1 MRLASVAEYSI
12 APGRDGQFSKVVLLV
27 DPDALLL
34 EAGRLLLSGCSAA
47 VLTACACV
55 DVCRLPPED
64 EPQIAVLSERLG
76 PFQLL
81 AVAEYVRHRWPRA
94 RIFVAGRA
102 ALFLED
108 PLYDEAVAAG
118 TSNLEFLAA
127 IEKCCAA

>member
-1 MRLASVAEYSI
+1 
-12 APGRDGQFSKVVLLV
+12 V
-27 DPDALLL
+27 DPDVLLL
-34 EAGRLLLSGCSAA
+34 EAGRLLLSGGSAS

-55 DVCRLPPED
+55 EVCRLPPED
-64 EPQIAVLSERLG
+64 KPQIAVLSERLG
-76 PFQLL
+76 SFQLL

-94 RIFVAGRA
+94 RIFVVGRA

-118 TSNLEFLAA
+118 TGNLEFLAA